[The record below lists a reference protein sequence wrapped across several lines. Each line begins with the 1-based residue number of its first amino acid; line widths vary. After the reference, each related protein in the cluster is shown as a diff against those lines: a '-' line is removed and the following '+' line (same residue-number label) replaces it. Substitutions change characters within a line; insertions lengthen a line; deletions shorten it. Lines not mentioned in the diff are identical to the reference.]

1 MRLFKQQLLDLLRDH
16 GWELVSRDGDTDW
29 WVEEHWLVRS
39 VRENWGAEL
48 VLSFL
53 VDPHYNGP
61 KKSRAIWM
69 IGATT
74 EMPQDRLEAER
85 GIALIWADYGNPP
98 PQELTVRQALL
109 LPHHGSRMGSCD
121 DPHVRLSPE
130 GRKILI
136 RKAVLIDNIDL
147 SLLP

>member
-1 MRLFKQQLLDLLRDH
+1 LRAWSVPGGVKAMRLFKQQLLDLLRDH

-39 VRENWGAEL
+39 VRENWGAKL

-85 GIALIWADYGNPP
+85 GIALRCRIISSVERW
-98 PQELTVRQALL
+98 
-109 LPHHGSRMGSCD
+109 
-121 DPHVRLSPE
+121 
-130 GRKILI
+130 
-136 RKAVLIDNIDL
+136 
-147 SLLP
+147 